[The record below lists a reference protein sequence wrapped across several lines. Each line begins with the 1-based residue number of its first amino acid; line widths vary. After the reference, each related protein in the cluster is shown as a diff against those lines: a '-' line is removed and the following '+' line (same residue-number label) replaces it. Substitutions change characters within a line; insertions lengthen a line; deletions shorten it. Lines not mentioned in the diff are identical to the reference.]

1 MIFRKLKM
9 RSVMIAVVALSVFL
23 GLALLLVLASTNSNT
38 MLRDKINDNMS
49 TYLSAQE
56 KAIEKF
62 VEESEQ
68 KLILF
73 SKSKDIE
80 DILLEDAKD
89 RNSNPDRTPENENAE
104 YFSKNLKSYEAAQSY
119 TMSYFNSLHNWEGLY
134 ISNENTTVLTYNAV
148 PVIGRTL
155 RTGDSRKEL
164 MDAIEANKNG
174 VYDAGIMVSKGSG
187 QLCLSMYAGV
197 VKDNEIIGYVG
208 AGVFNTELE
217 SILDS
222 NKISGIGQSNFY
234 MLNSRNG
241 TLFIATDEAEK
252 ANITL
257 KTENPVLT
265 EVMSRVAAG
274 EIYGHFEFR
283 NKDYKDGQTTVVN
296 YESVPG
302 RDWAVVLTAD
312 KDALYEDSNKNLR
325 NMVIISTIAFAFILA
340 LVAISITL
348 LTNPLVKVT
357 EAIKELGK
365 LNLEP
370 NKDVIK
376 RASDG
381 NEVGEIAHEIEEL
394 RISLNDIVNT
404 LKGCS
409 SSLDSSA
416 GSMSVN
422 SKDLVGF
429 VSDNTATTQE
439 LAASLSS
446 TGAIVDQVNGNIKR
460 MNTLVEDVANSVK
473 EGSEQSGNILAAAES
488 MEQKSSQ
495 TLVESKKN
503 ISENKAAV
511 QEVMTKLRN
520 LSKINTFVNDILSIA
535 TQTKLLSLNAS
546 IEAARAGEQGKG
558 FSVVATEIGTLASN
572 TSSAA
577 QKIQD
582 ITRLTNE
589 SIDETVKCFDE
600 LNEYLENDIMK
611 KFEEFNT
618 EAQNNNK
625 ITNGLINNINEV
637 SRNIAEFKS
646 FVNELVEQMDEIK
659 MLSEQNSA
667 GIDDIVDKNEHT
679 SKIAEDMVGAVTV
692 NKDNA
697 QALSDII
704 SKFNGN

>member
-1 MIFRKLKM
+1 
-9 RSVMIAVVALSVFL
+9 
-23 GLALLLVLASTNSNT
+23 
-38 MLRDKINDNMS
+38 
-49 TYLSAQE
+49 
-56 KAIEKF
+56 
-62 VEESEQ
+62 
-68 KLILF
+68 
-73 SKSKDIE
+73 
-80 DILLEDAKD
+80 
-89 RNSNPDRTPENENAE
+89 
-104 YFSKNLKSYEAAQSY
+104 
-119 TMSYFNSLHNWEGLY
+119 
-134 ISNENTTVLTYNAV
+134 
-148 PVIGRTL
+148 
-155 RTGDSRKEL
+155 
-164 MDAIEANKNG
+164 
-174 VYDAGIMVSKGSG
+174 
-187 QLCLSMYAGV
+187 
-197 VKDNEIIGYVG
+197 
-208 AGVFNTELE
+208 
-217 SILDS
+217 
-222 NKISGIGQSNFY
+222 
-234 MLNSRNG
+234 
-241 TLFIATDEAEK
+241 
-252 ANITL
+252 
-257 KTENPVLT
+257 
-265 EVMSRVAAG
+265 
-274 EIYGHFEFR
+274 
-283 NKDYKDGQTTVVN
+283 
-296 YESVPG
+296 
-302 RDWAVVLTAD
+302 
-312 KDALYEDSNKNLR
+312 
-325 NMVIISTIAFAFILA
+325 LA

-446 TGAIVDQVNGNIKR
+446 TGSIVDQVNGNIKR

-625 ITNGLINNINEV
+625 ITNGLISNINEV

-679 SKIAEDMVGAVTV
+679 SKIAEDMVGTVTV